1 MVQRAVAEVGG
12 TLPDFSKQEPDHWM
26 ESCVRV
32 DPVVSNRITFCRF
45 SIVFRNLCCLTGVD
59 SIENG

>member
-26 ESCVRV
+26 
-32 DPVVSNRITFCRF
+32 SNRITFCRF